1 MLKITRIGRKFSFF
15 QADRKDLFF
24 RGSAGLSPV
33 WRPVGTGLSACGF
46 RGLCPQVC
54 DKLRV
59 CYLPGICLPTS
70 GPGHKRRSYS
80 PRGELCGACAGLPQA
95 GGSPGGHQPP
105 SPAPSQR
112 RCCRLQL
119 QAEGHAP
126 PGAGLLPYSAGV
138 VPVGGLL
145 GEGRSAEQHHQHQE
159 ASIPP
164 SVWWGRGPRT
174 GSWPFPAMP

>member
-1 MLKITRIGRKFSFF
+1 MSSPSSALALPSACKSWTLAPTWRSSGALMILSGVDWRRSW
-15 QADRKDLFF
+15 AE
-24 RGSAGLSPV
+24 GSPLSDAP
-33 WRPVGTGLSACGF
+33 GLSACGF

-54 DKLRV
+54 HELRV
-59 CYLPGICLPTS
+59 CYLSGICLPTS

-105 SPAPSQR
+105 SPAPSRR

-119 QAEGHAP
+119 QGEGHAP

-145 GEGRSAEQHHQHQE
+145 GEGCSAEQHHQHQE
-159 ASIPP
+159 ASMPP
-164 SVWWGRGPRT
+164 SVW
-174 GSWPFPAMP
+174 